1 MRYLEIIWYETKLT
15 NMSIFVTFIT
25 RCVWVAHTICTWYYN
40 IFFLLHQLV
49 WTSYFHLIYLQYLYA
64 CQLFQWSLR
73 IVQVTQTL
81 LLLYLGTYYPQ
92 LVGIFKI
99 IPQYFIL
106 VKIRL
111 HREHHSLVSFRY
123 DLLNS
128 FCVCS
133 NGIIFPFF

>member
-1 MRYLEIIWYETKLT
+1 MDEYVSFCYIYNTLCLGCTYYLYL
-15 NMSIFVTFIT
+15 VLQ
-25 RCVWVAHTICTWYYN
+25 HL
-40 IFFLLHQLV
+40 FLLHQLA

-64 CQLFQWSLR
+64 YQLFQWSLR
-73 IVQVTQTL
+73 IVQVPQTL

-106 VKIRL
+106 VKICL
-111 HREHHSLVSFRY
+111 HREQHSLVSFRY